1 MCRKMELCELLYV
14 NVECKMVQP
23 PMEESKEVP
32 PKIKK
37 KNYFMIQQSY
47 FWVYTKRIQRNVYIL
62 TFIISLNL

>member
-1 MCRKMELCELLYV
+1 MELCELLYV

-37 KNYFMIQQSY
+37 
-47 FWVYTKRIQRNVYIL
+47 RIIL
-62 TFIISLNL
+62 